1 MSCEIN
7 STPPTLPLVAGFC
20 SAMVRRMLGDGFK
33 TGRFSGEGLACRR
46 GGRLVFAG
54 LHFKV
59 APGGALVL
67 RGANGSGKTTLLR
80 LMSGLTPSAA
90 GHLAWDGTPVDDAD
104 AHAARLRFVTHL
116 DAVKPA
122 LTVAENLGFWM
133 ALWSGKVE
141 DAALMRAMEALD
153 LQRFAAF
160 PARLLSA
167 GQRHRLALAR
177 LMVAPAP
184 LWLLDEPGNAL
195 DDASLTALAKMIAD
209 HRARGGM
216 VVVASHGS
224 AFVDGGIT
232 LDVGTFSPKT
242 PEHWSDEEE

>member
-1 MSCEIN
+1 MN
-7 STPPTLPLVAGFC
+7 
-20 SAMVRRMLGDGFK
+20 GDTFT
-33 TGRFSGEGLACRR
+33 TGAFSGTGLACRR

-54 LHFKV
+54 LHFNI

-67 RGANGSGKTTLLR
+67 RGPNGSGKTTLLR
-80 LMSGLTPSAA
+80 LMAGLTRAAA
-90 GHLAWDGTPVDDAD
+90 GSLAWNDTTVDDLD

-122 LTVAENLGFWM
+122 LTVTENLAFWM
-133 ALWSGKVE
+133 ALWRGKVE
-141 DAALMRAMEALD
+141 DGGLLKAMEAMD
-153 LQRFAAF
+153 LHRLSAF

-195 DDASLTALAKMIAD
+195 DDRSLAALAAMIAN

-216 VVVASHGS
+216 LVVASHGS
-224 AFVDGGIT
+224 AFVETDVT
-232 LDVGTFSPKT
+232 LDVGAFT
-242 PEHWSDEEE
+242 PTTAAHWSEEDE

>member
-1 MSCEIN
+1 MS
-7 STPPTLPLVAGFC
+7 
-20 SAMVRRMLGDGFK
+20 GDTYT
-33 TGRFSGEGLACRR
+33 TGSFSGDGLACRR

-54 LHFKV
+54 LTFKV
-59 APGGALVL
+59 EPGGALVL
-67 RGANGSGKTTLLR
+67 RGPNGSGKTTLLR
-80 LMSGLTPSAA
+80 LMAGLTQPAA
-90 GHLAWDGTPVDDAD
+90 GHLAWNSAAVEDFD

-122 LTVAENLGFWM
+122 LTVTENLAFWM
-133 ALWSGKVE
+133 ALWCGKVE
-141 DAALMRAMEALD
+141 DGGLVKAMEALD
-153 LQRFAAF
+153 LQRLAAF

-195 DDASLTALAKMIAD
+195 DDSSLSALAAMIAG

-216 VVVASHGS
+216 VIVASHGS
-224 AFVDGGIT
+224 AFVEGGTT
-232 LDVGTFSPKT
+232 LDVGAFT
-242 PEHWSDEEE
+242 PTTAVHWSEEDE

>member
-1 MSCEIN
+1 MPGEFN
-7 STPPTLPLVAGFC
+7 SG
-20 SAMVRRMLGDGFK
+20 S
-33 TGRFSGEGLACRR
+33 FSGTGLACRR

-54 LHFKV
+54 LHFSV

-67 RGANGSGKTTLLR
+67 RGPNGSGKTTLLR
-80 LMSGLTPSAA
+80 LMSGLTRAAA
-90 GHLAWDGTPVDDAD
+90 GTLAWDNIIVDDFD

-122 LTVAENLGFWM
+122 LTVAENLAFWM
-133 ALWSGKVE
+133 SLWAHKIDEGGIAK
-141 DAALMRAMEALD
+141 AMEALD
-153 LQRFAAF
+153 LQRLSAF

-177 LMVAPAP
+177 LLVAPAP

-195 DDASLTALAKMIAD
+195 DDASLNALAAMIAA
-209 HRARGGM
+209 HRAKGGM

-224 AFVDGGIT
+224 AFVEGGTT
-232 LDVGTFSPKT
+232 LDVGAFT
-242 PEHWSDEEE
+242 PHIAAHWSEEDGSEDI